1 MTLPSISSI
10 GIIGG
15 GVSGVLLAIQLMQQ
29 SQSPLRIYLV
39 EENPPIGLGI
49 AYRTSF
55 DEHLLNVPASGMS
68 LFPEQPQHFSQWL
81 EAHFPEAYSAED
93 FVPRRWFGWY
103 VQDVFEKSRRSS
115 ASRVHFQTYCSGA
128 TRIERSQGQA
138 RIGLADG
145 RQLGVD
151 AVVLALGNYPPA
163 DPVLAQ
169 VDWPDHFYFS
179 NPWNEQLYQHAQSLE
194 QVLLIGAG
202 LTALDV
208 VIGLEKKGYR
218 GQYHLVSTHALLP
231 RVHQPFGNHMLTF
244 DISQLPDRL
253 SARELILLFRRE
265 LVQAQGDWRAVI
277 QALRPLSVALWRRL
291 PPEQQVVF
299 LRRLAPFWNVHRH
312 RIAPAIAEQ
321 VDQLRVSG
329 RLRIWQGRVRTVGYE
344 KQEGTVEL
352 KLKQAPHRVSLPVN
366 RIINCTGPQGDYNWI
381 ARQNPLV
388 GNLMAQGL
396 LRPDF
401 TRTGLDAKP
410 DGRLLGADGQPSSY
424 LFTLGTPMKGIL
436 FECTSVP
443 EIRKQADEL
452 ATLLLGQLKCET
464 PLGFF
469 I

>member
-1 MTLPSISSI
+1 
-10 GIIGG
+10 
-15 GVSGVLLAIQLMQQ
+15 
-29 SQSPLRIYLV
+29 
-39 EENPPIGLGI
+39 
-49 AYRTSF
+49 
-55 DEHLLNVPASGMS
+55 
-68 LFPEQPQHFSQWL
+68 
-81 EAHFPEAYSAED
+81 
-93 FVPRRWFGWY
+93 
-103 VQDVFEKSRRSS
+103 
-115 ASRVHFQTYCSGA
+115 
-128 TRIERSQGQA
+128 
-138 RIGLADG
+138 
-145 RQLGVD
+145 
-151 AVVLALGNYPPA
+151 
-163 DPVLAQ
+163 
-169 VDWPDHFYFS
+169 
-179 NPWNEQLYQHAQSLE
+179 
-194 QVLLIGAG
+194 
-202 LTALDV
+202 
-208 VIGLEKKGYR
+208 
-218 GQYHLVSTHALLP
+218 
-231 RVHQPFGNHMLTF
+231 
-244 DISQLPDRL
+244 
-253 SARELILLFRRE
+253 LILLFRRE